1 MLDTDDREEVVSE
14 LVIILVSH
22 AVFVVVIFSLILIT
36 FYFSVDTMSPD
47 QHA

>member
-22 AVFVVVIFSLILIT
+22 AVFVVIFSLILIT

-47 QHA
+47 RHA

>member
-47 QHA
+47 RHA